1 MDPKEII
8 FKNRKGVNLRGY
20 LYHPLDSQPLFFAI
34 FAHCFTCSKNFSA
47 ISIISRALSNEGI
60 AVLSFDFTG
69 LKSHEGEGSDTEFT
83 SNISDLIDAAGFLG
97 ENYES
102 PRLLLGHS
110 VGGTAILHAA
120 AKIPSAAALVTIGAP
135 ADPAHI
141 QVLSSKESKE
151 TTPEGKT
158 PVSIGGKPFFVGK
171 DFVEDLEKEP
181 LKILLKRLKKSLL
194 ILHSPQDQVVDI
206 ENAQK
211 IYEAAFHPKSFVSLD
226 GADHLIS
233 KDSDAVYIG
242 QLVASWSNR
251 YVPASPKKENET
263 KGHPVMV
270 RLSAGDGYT
279 TEIKTPH
286 HHLIGDEPIEV
297 GGKNLGPT
305 PYDFLMASLG
315 SCTAMTLKMYSERK
329 KWPLKEVTVY
339 LNHERVHREDSEHS
353 HKSES
358 KVSQFTRRISLE
370 GDLDTAQRK
379 RLLEIANRCP
389 VHRTLEEDILIKT
402 ELIA

>member
-8 FKNRKGVNLRGY
+8 FKNRNGINLKAN

-47 ISIISRALSNEGI
+47 ISTISRALSNEGI

-69 LKSHEGEGSDTEFT
+69 IKSQEENGSGTEFS
-83 SNISDLIDAAGFLG
+83 SNISDLIDAATYLERHFDG
-97 ENYES
+97 
-102 PRLLLGHS
+102 PKLLLGHS
-110 VGGTAILHAA
+110 LGGTAVLHAA
-120 AKIPSAAALVTIGAP
+120 ASIPSVSALVTISAP
-135 ADPAHI
+135 ADPDHVKA
-141 QVLSSKESKE
+141 LSSNSEKNKFPKEKI
-151 TTPEGKT
+151 
-158 PVSIGGKPFFVGK
+158 PVSIGGKPFFVGN
-171 DFVEDLEKEP
+171 DFVKDLEKEP
-181 LKILLKRLKKSLL
+181 LKALLKGLKKSLL
-194 ILHSPQDQVVDI
+194 ILHSPQDKAVEI
-206 ENAQK
+206 ANAQE
-211 IYEAAFHPKSFVSLD
+211 IYESAFHPKSFVSLD

-233 KDSDAVYIG
+233 KESDAIYIG
-242 QLVASWSNR
+242 QLVASWSMR
-251 YVPASPKKENET
+251 YVPLSPKKENET
-263 KGHPVMV
+263 QGHPVMV

-353 HKSES
+353 EKPES

-370 GDLDTAQRK
+370 GDLDFEQRQ

-389 VHRTLEEDILIKT
+389 VHRTLEDDILIKT
-402 ELIA
+402 ELIN

>member
-1 MDPKEII
+1 MDPREII
-8 FKNRKGVNLRGY
+8 FKNRKGINLKGY
-20 LYHPLDSQPLFFAI
+20 LYHPLDSQPLFFAV

-47 ISIISRALSNEGI
+47 ISLISKALSNEGI

-69 LKSHEGEGSDTEFT
+69 LRSQKESDSNLEF
-83 SNISDLIDAAGFLG
+83 SSSISDLIDASTFL
-97 ENYES
+97 EEHYEA

-110 VGGTAILHAA
+110 LGGTAVLHAA
-120 AKIPSAAALVTIGAP
+120 ATIPSVSALVTIGAP
-135 ADPAHI
+135 ADPDHVKA
-141 QVLSSKESKE
+141 LSINSEVENFPK
-151 TTPEGKT
+151 GKT
-158 PVSIGGKPFFVGK
+158 PVSIGGKPFFVGD
-171 DFVEDLEKEP
+171 DFVKDLKKEP
-181 LKILLKRLKKSLL
+181 LKALLKGLKKSIL
-194 ILHSPQDQVVDI
+194 ILHSPQDEVVEI

-211 IYEAAFHPKSFVSLD
+211 IYKAAFYPKSFVSLD

-233 KDSDAVYIG
+233 KDTDSIYIG
-242 QLVASWSNR
+242 QLVASWSTR
-251 YVPASPKKENET
+251 YVPVSPKKENET

-286 HHLIGDEPIEV
+286 HHLIGDEPIAV

-353 HKSES
+353 EKSES

-370 GDLDTAQRK
+370 GDLDSDQRQ

-402 ELIA
+402 ELMS